1 MKASSL
7 PDTRLNQSVA
17 SQSVIYNRI
26 NKCGSSTLLSRFNLS
41 REQFPGCRRVDGWC
55 GVATSRPLYSA
66 PELATNLREVFTIR
80 GRPLLGPYL
89 L

>member
-55 GVATSRPLYSA
+55 GVATSRYTLLYSA
-66 PELATNLREVFTIR
+66 ELATHLSEV
-80 GRPLLGPYL
+80 LQSWEGPY
-89 L
+89 